1 MDYSLLHLINQMAGH
16 VSAVDS
22 FFSLVAK
29 YGPALYAVPLLFM
42 WFRGGDSAKKA
53 ALLSLATMAIALL
66 ISQVIGHIYFR
77 PRPYVAHPGGVNL
90 IIPRSSDASFPSDH
104 ATFSFAIAGV
114 ILLENRRLG
123 IASVAFGALV
133 AFARV
138 FVGIHYPLDV
148 AGGAALGLATGVLM
162 WQLRRVFD
170 PLLNFLIGIA
180 RRLRLA

>member
-1 MDYSLLHLINQMAGH
+1 MDYTLLHLINQMAGH

-22 FFSLVAK
+22 FFKLVAK

-66 ISQVIGHIYFR
+66 VSQLIGHVYFR
-77 PRPYVAHPGGVNL
+77 PRPYDAHPGGVNL
-90 IIPRSSDASFPSDH
+90 LISKSSDPSFPSDH

-114 ILLENRRLG
+114 ILLEDRRWG
-123 IASVAFGALV
+123 IASIAFGALV
-133 AFARV
+133 AFSRV

-148 AGGAALGLATGVLM
+148 AGGAVLGMAAAVVM
-162 WQLRRVFD
+162 WQLRKFFD
-170 PLLNFLIGIA
+170 PLLNLLIGIA
-180 RRLRLA
+180 RRLKLA